1 MKNVDALQRFEKLAG
16 RLKEDVPPRVHVV
29 PQVMRRIHAVRAAS
43 ERTLEFLA
51 AGSCVA
57 AIMAVLLGYSMLSQL
72 TDPLEAIFQIV
83 PPIGL

>member
-1 MKNVDALQRFEKLAG
+1 MKNLDPLVRFEEMTA
-16 RLKEDVPPRVHVV
+16 RLQEDPPPRVHVV
-29 PQVMRRIHAVRAAS
+29 PQVLRRIRAVRETS

-57 AIMAVLLGYSMLSQL
+57 AILAVLVGFSMLSQL
-72 TDPLEAIFQIV
+72 SDPLEAIFQIV